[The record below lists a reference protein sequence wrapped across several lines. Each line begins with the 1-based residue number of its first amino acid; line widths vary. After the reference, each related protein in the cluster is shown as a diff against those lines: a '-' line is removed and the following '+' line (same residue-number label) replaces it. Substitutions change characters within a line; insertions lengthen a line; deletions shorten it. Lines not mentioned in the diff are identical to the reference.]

1 MAKINPAVKRTLLA
15 SINDRESNQIY
26 KWVDDETLT
35 IKELMDANINV
46 AVLNDIHTS
55 NFPYL
60 LKEAVEN
67 GAHELDDLK
76 SYGLSEEALAFI
88 DGRSVE
94 AQSESDEETQEEPS
108 SGLTPEQEVL
118 IWEINS
124 KAITIEQIK
133 EKLLDGAITE
143 EILFEHTIINT
154 KDLINRILNYKEI
167 LFSWPE
173 PDRIPHLP
181 KGNTDIYFFGWSA
194 SGKSCLIASL
204 FAYCNT
210 HGFSKGTAQFPF
222 GDNYKNHLISRL
234 DEGYLPEGTP
244 TGYINYMPFILR
256 NPADRKKQHP
266 LNVVEMAGELFKQ
279 AAMGN
284 IEELKKAWTFL
295 QNGNQK
301 ALYFVIDYSLGGK
314 SQDLA
319 LQAMFDLLEA
329 KNIFQ
334 KTDVIYLVV
343 TKIDL
348 REDKSV
354 SPDDEAVNYV
364 KKNYKNFLVNCQEC
378 KDEYKIPIKI
388 FPFSIGD
395 TVSDILIETSRDL
408 NENLDKY
415 PKAII
420 KALVDDTAQKSKKG
434 FWS

>member
-1 MAKINPAVKRTLLA
+1 MAKINPAVKRTLLG
-15 SINDRESNQIY
+15 SINDRDSNQIY
-26 KWVDDETLT
+26 KWLSDETLSVN
-35 IKELMDANINV
+35 ELMESNINV
-46 AVLNDIHTS
+46 ATLNEIHTS

-67 GAHELDDLK
+67 GELEIDGLK
-76 SYGLSEEALAFI
+76 SYGLADDALAFI
-88 DGRSVE
+88 DGKSVTTNPE
-94 AQSESDEETQEEPS
+94 NSEEIQEEQS

-118 IWEINS
+118 IWQVNS
-124 KAITIEQIK
+124 NSISIEQLK
-133 EKLLDGAITE
+133 DKLIDGAINE

-167 LFSWPE
+167 LFDWPE
-173 PDRIPHLP
+173 PDKIPHLP

-210 HGFSKGTAQFPF
+210 HGYSKGTAQFPF

-256 NPADRKKQHP
+256 NPEDRKKQHP

-284 IEELKKAWTFL
+284 IEELRKAWTFL
-295 QNGNQK
+295 QNNNQK

-319 LQAMFDLLEA
+319 LQAMFDMLES
-329 KNIFQ
+329 KNIFG

-354 SPDDEAVNYV
+354 SPDDEALNYI

-388 FPFSIGD
+388 FPFSIGN

-420 KALVDDTAQKSKKG
+420 KSLVDDTAQKSKRG

>member
-1 MAKINPAVKRTLLA
+1 M
-15 SINDRESNQIY
+15 
-26 KWVDDETLT
+26 
-35 IKELMDANINV
+35 
-46 AVLNDIHTS
+46 
-55 NFPYL
+55 
-60 LKEAVEN
+60 
-67 GAHELDDLK
+67 
-76 SYGLSEEALAFI
+76 
-88 DGRSVE
+88 
-94 AQSESDEETQEEPS
+94 
-108 SGLTPEQEVL
+108 
-118 IWEINS
+118 
-124 KAITIEQIK
+124 
-133 EKLLDGAITE
+133 
-143 EILFEHTIINT
+143 FEHTIINT

-167 LFSWPE
+167 LFDWPE
-173 PDRIPHLP
+173 PDKIPSLP
-181 KGNTDIYFFGWSA
+181 KGKTDIYFFGWSA

-204 FAYCNT
+204 FAYCNA
-210 HGFSKGTAQFPF
+210 HGFSKGTAEFPF

-256 NPADRKKQHP
+256 NPEDRKKQHP

-284 IEELKKAWTFL
+284 IEELRKAWTFL
-295 QNGNQK
+295 QNKNQK

-319 LQAMFDLLEA
+319 LQAMFDLLES
-329 KNIFQ
+329 KGIFEM
-334 KTDVIYLVV
+334 TDVIYLVV

-354 SPDDEAVNYV
+354 TPDEEALTYI

-378 KDEYKIPIKI
+378 KEEYKIPIKI
-388 FPFSIGD
+388 FPFSIGS

-420 KALVDDTAQKSKKG
+420 RALVDDTAQKSRGG